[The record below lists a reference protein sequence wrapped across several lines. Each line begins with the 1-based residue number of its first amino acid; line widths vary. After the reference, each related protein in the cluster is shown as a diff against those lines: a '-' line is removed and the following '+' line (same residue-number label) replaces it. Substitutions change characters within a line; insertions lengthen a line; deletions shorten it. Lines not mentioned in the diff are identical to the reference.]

1 MLITKNRIRYN
12 GIIATHPGGYIEGF
26 LEDVGMS
33 IKELSQKSNIEI
45 EKLRKFINAEIDVD
59 DEIAEKL
66 YPVTGFKP
74 DLLKNLQKKY
84 YEELAQIEKLKIKV
98 NSKLFSV
105 ARYIVKIFKKIST
118 IKLQKMLYYCDAFSL
133 VLLCR
138 PLFDE
143 NFQAWA
149 NGPVVPDFF
158 NFHEGKH
165 FIYIRDFCDMK
176 LPRLYKKEK
185 EVINLV
191 IQKFA
196 KYTGQELSDL
206 THQQRPWIEARE
218 NLPEGERCKN
228 IISKDVM
235 QDYFGGISKKFIPK
249 KLNNKPLELVQD

>member
-1 MLITKNRIRYN
+1 MENRIRYN
-12 GIIATHPGGYIEGF
+12 GIIATHPGSYIEDF
-26 LEDVGMS
+26 LEDTGTTTE
-33 IKELSQKSNIEI
+33 ELSKQSNIEF
-45 EKLRKFINAEIDVD
+45 EKLKKFINAEIDVD
-59 DEIAEKL
+59 DEITEKL
-66 YPVTGFKP
+66 YPVTGFTPKMLLGFQ
-74 DLLKNLQKKY
+74 DLY
-84 YEELAQIEKLKIKV
+84 YKELEQIEELKIKV
-98 NSKLFSV
+98 KSKLFSV
-105 ARYIVKIFKKIST
+105 ARYIVKVFKKIST
-118 IKLQKMLYYCDAFSL
+118 LKLQKMLYYCNAFSL
-133 VLLCR
+133 VLLSR

-158 NFHEGKH
+158 DFHEGKH

-176 LPRLYKKEK
+176 PPRLYKKEK
-185 EVINLV
+185 EVIDLV